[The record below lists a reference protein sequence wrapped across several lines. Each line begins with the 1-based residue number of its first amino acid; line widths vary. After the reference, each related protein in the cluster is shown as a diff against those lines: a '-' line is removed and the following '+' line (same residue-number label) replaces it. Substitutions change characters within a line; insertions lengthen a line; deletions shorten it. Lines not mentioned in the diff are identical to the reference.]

1 MFEVFLPQL
10 LLYPNPSDP
19 LNGDAA
25 ALMMRD
31 RPAYEQKVKGNILCA
46 LVYVYYCLVLNLL
59 GEVLKHLTMA
69 LKVGIIC
76 TLQFTLLC
84 ELVECGIIHLLD
96 MHGLINLICPTTFI
110 LMVKRF

>member
-31 RPAYEQKVKGNILCA
+31 RPAYEQKVKGNTLCTSIC
-46 LVYVYYCLVLNLL
+46 YYCLVLNLL
-59 GEVLKHLTMA
+59 GDISKHLTTA
-69 LKVGIIC
+69 LKVGI
-76 TLQFTLLC
+76 LYVLC
-84 ELVECGIIHLLD
+84 SLHSF
-96 MHGLINLICPTTFI
+96 MN
-110 LMVKRF
+110 